1 MCFVFWVDYDYQAEG
16 LATSN
21 QQPVPDLTFAFH
33 STYGLPYITF
43 VNPNLEVIKI
53 EDYVI
58 EKI

>member
-1 MCFVFWVDYDYQAEG
+1 MFWVDYDYQAEG